1 MSTDRP
7 TDERSWLPPS
17 NSVNSS
23 TPENPPSDEN
33 EEYDE
38 RVARQAAERVAKFRE
53 EYPHLADKP
62 LTKTSGRDLRSEL
75 VEEEYI
81 EEHVEPDGEHGS
93 GFTVHRLDSA
103 CPVTWAEAMFEFLTS
118 RQKYDDGLQGRF
130 SDSSGDDFLVD
141 FNDCWTPAYA
151 DKQRARNAGAQRQL
165 MGGRYPESEDS
176 QRACETVDGEW
187 SGDTGTIMLTRTG
200 SAVPDGEHLPPLDH
214 DDEVARA
221 WSLGGVY
228 DTVRNVCEHHL
239 GLESDEWGY
248 VRSDDVHGM
257 GNDSGPNACYT
268 HSHEPIYIDLG
279 ATGLRDE
286 LGSDEEIKAV
296 LRSKFYKAIEKHVE
310 ACDVAKPEAHT
321 PEKAVD
327 VHLDL
332 KEPAAYASA
341 YALPCDDKEMMDR
354 PVEYQAWATVK
365 WASNRQR
372 IARSQNFTQAAKADM
387 CLQDPDVEHGG
398 TVCRQN
404 GETVCAHCNSPV
416 KVADTL
422 VENRV
427 DPVVD
432 DVPPDLAGSGSGDG
446 DVPEYV
452 GAWGGC
458 DSVAVYEPVRVRECD
473 HDEPN
478 MCPLC
483 VDCGVGVAHPE
494 PDPGAVANSYSVF
507 VDVGDLGCGSV
518 DRYKAQ
524 NPSAGVAEIA
534 GALCMSP
541 GRVRDVLGVGGG
553 CEGCRVCQDEIEEGA
568 FAVSG
573 EVAIP
578 EGADDP
584 LDVEPV
590 VVGASGDDADVVKPD
605 TLLEEEYT
613 LDAIVAPDGG
623 EEEVTCPGAGGV
635 DTTAT
640 YLPEQELVRETS
652 LDSGGK
658 IVVQRAGGRECC
670 TYNPEIAAC
679 WLVEDGFRVPHVA
692 EEMFRFADH

>member
-1 MSTDRP
+1 MSVDRP
-7 TDERSWLPPS
+7 TDGRSWLPPS
-17 NSVNSS
+17 NSVKSS

-33 EEYDE
+33 SEYDE
-38 RVARQAAERVAKFRE
+38 RVARRAAECVEKFRE
-53 EYPHLADKP
+53 EYPHLASKP
-62 LTKTSGRDLRSEL
+62 LTKTSGRDLRSGL
-75 VEEEYI
+75 VEEEYV
-81 EEHVEPDGEHGS
+81 EEHVEPDDESGS
-93 GFTVHRLDSA
+93 GFTVHRLDRAS
-103 CPVTWAEAMFEFLTS
+103 PVTWAEAMFEFLTS

-130 SDSSGDDFLVD
+130 SDSDGDEFLVEFD
-141 FNDCWTPAYA
+141 DCWTQNYA
-151 DKQRARNAGAQRQL
+151 EEQRARNAGAQRQL

-187 SGDTGTIMLTRTG
+187 SGDTATIMLTRTG

-214 DDEVARA
+214 ADEVARA

-228 DTVRNVCEHHL
+228 DTVRNVCEYHL
-239 GLESDEWGY
+239 GLESGEWGY

-257 GNDSGPNACYT
+257 GNGSGSNACYT

-286 LGSDEEIKAV
+286 LGSDVEIEAV
-296 LRSKFYKAIEKHVE
+296 LRSEFYKAIEKHVE
-310 ACDVAKPEAHT
+310 VCDVAKPEAHT

-332 KEPAAYASA
+332 EEPAAYASA

-354 PVEYQAWATVK
+354 PVEYQAWATVE

-372 IARSQNFTQAAKADM
+372 IARSQNFTKAAKADM

-416 KVADTL
+416 KVADTI

-432 DVPPDLAGSGSGDG
+432 DVPPDLAGSGSGGDD

-452 GAWGGC
+452 GAWGEC
-458 DSVAVYEPVRVRECD
+458 DSAAVYEPVRVRECD

-478 MCPLC
+478 TCPLC
-483 VDCGVGVAHPE
+483 SHCGADVERRIERFWSENPDASLPEVAGSVGV
-494 PDPGAVANSYSVF
+494 DPKHVVAFDRGERVE
-507 VDVGDLGCGSV
+507 CG
-518 DRYKAQ
+518 
-524 NPSAGVAEIA
+524 N
-534 GALCMSP
+534 
-541 GRVRDVLGVGGG
+541 
-553 CEGCRVCQDEIEEGA
+553 CRACSDEIEHGS
-568 FAVSG
+568 FSVSG
-573 EVAIP
+573 EVPIP
-578 EGADDP
+578 DSADDP
-584 LDVEPV
+584 LDVEPA
-590 VVGASGDDADVVKPD
+590 VVGAPGAGPDVVEPQAA
-605 TLLEEEYT
+605 LEEEYT
-613 LDAIVAPDGG
+613 LEAIVSPDGG

-640 YLPEQELVRETS
+640 YLPRQELVRETS

-658 IVVQRAGGRECC
+658 IVVQRADGRECC
-670 TYNPEIAAC
+670 TYNPEIAAN

-692 EEMFRFADH
+692 EEMFWFAESGWSND